1 MLAHTQ
7 TFEEPK
13 YQMYEE
19 FVPTEMKVT
28 KSILPPFE
36 PEKKLYYSAFN
47 NASHG
52 YMVVYG
58 ANGQMMTVP
67 LPGTKKQD

>member
-36 PEKKLYYSAFN
+36 PEKKYLFN
-47 NASHG
+47 I
-52 YMVVYG
+52 
-58 ANGQMMTVP
+58 
-67 LPGTKKQD
+67 

>member
-1 MLAHTQ
+1 VAKGITMAKKSLTERMLAHTQ
-7 TFEEPK
+7 TIEEPK

-36 PEKKLYYSAFN
+36 PEKKYLFN
-47 NASHG
+47 I
-52 YMVVYG
+52 
-58 ANGQMMTVP
+58 
-67 LPGTKKQD
+67 